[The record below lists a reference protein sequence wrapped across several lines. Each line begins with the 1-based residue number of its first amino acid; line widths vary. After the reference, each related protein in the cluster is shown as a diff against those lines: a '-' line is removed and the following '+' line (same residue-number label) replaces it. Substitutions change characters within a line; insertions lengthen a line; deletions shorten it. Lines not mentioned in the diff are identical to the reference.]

1 MPETQ
6 SRLSALALLF
16 LRASFGLNMAYLH
29 GWGKLQTL
37 LGDPQGFADP
47 LGIGWKNSLM
57 GAVSGEFLCPILLA
71 LGFASRIAA
80 AGMAFTMGV
89 AAFVVHGP
97 NPWKNKELALV
108 YFIPA
113 VYLMLTGPGR
123 FSIDALL
130 VPRLRALFGR
140 GK

>member
-6 SRLSALALLF
+6 GRLSALSLLF
-16 LRASFGLNMAYLH
+16 LRAGVGLNMAYLH

-37 LGDPQGFADP
+37 LGDPQGFPDP

-57 GAVSGEFLCPILLA
+57 GTVSGEFLCGILLA

-80 AGMAFTMGV
+80 FGLAFTMGV
-89 AAFVVHGP
+89 AAFVVQGP
-97 NPWKNKELALV
+97 NPWKNKELAIV

-113 VYLMLTGPGR
+113 VYLMLVGPGR
-123 FSIDALL
+123 FSLDALL
-130 VPRLRALFGR
+130 GPRLRALLGR